1 MSGKSHQQVGKTGT
15 EVSLGSGMWRTGP
28 AREHW
33 LRHDFY
39 IRFLCLLKIFTPYL
53 SLLCGPFLRPCCP
66 TSSCALLWVSTGFI
80 SPISWLCPYW
90 RCHLLR
96 GHAGQCVEVCPWPQE
111 PSRCP
116 ESEMKS
122 SQTQN
127 KTTNDSIMK
136 SHLEPLTHHGQVPV
150 PLPPPSQRT
159 LRLLCVASVY
169 LTWVL
174 PCWQWGISLII
185 YVSCFLIILNKM
197 WSLSSHFIFSKHKR
211 ER

>member
-1 MSGKSHQQVGKTGT
+1 
-15 EVSLGSGMWRTGP
+15 MWRTGP

-33 LRHDFY
+33 LHHDFC

-53 SLLCGPFLRPCCP
+53 ILLCGPFLRPCCP
-66 TSSCALLWVSTGFI
+66 TPSSALLWVSTGFI
-80 SPISWLCPYW
+80 SPISWLCPNW
-90 RCHLLR
+90 RCQLLR
-96 GHAGQCVEVCPWPQE
+96 GHSGQCVEVYPWPQE

-136 SHLEPLTHHGQVPV
+136 SHLEPLARHGQAPV
-150 PLPPPSQRT
+150 TLSPPSQRT
-159 LRLLCVASVY
+159 MHLLCIASVY

-174 PCWQWGISLII
+174 PCWQWGI
-185 YVSCFLIILNKM
+185 
-197 WSLSSHFIFSKHKR
+197 
-211 ER
+211 